1 MTTKSLLPCPRC
13 GSAAPTSLGDREGLY
28 VLCTRCGLRT
38 SAHDTIAG
46 AVSQWNFRPGH
57 EAAGTDGG
65 SVRPA
70 RPRGVDGEA
79 KKE

>member
-1 MTTKSLLPCPRC
+1 MSSNPLFPCPRC
-13 GSAAPTSLGDREGLY
+13 GSAALISHECWQGFY

-38 SAHDTIAG
+38 NDHKYTAD
-46 AVSQWNFRPGH
+46 AVSQWNWRPLMKASGS
-57 EAAGTDGG
+57 GGG

-79 KKE
+79 KQG

>member
-1 MTTKSLLPCPRC
+1 MSSNLLFPCPRC
-13 GSAAPTSLGDREGLY
+13 GSAALTALDDREGFY
-28 VLCTRCGLRT
+28 AVCTRCGLRT

-57 EAAGTDGG
+57 EAAGSGG
-65 SVRPA
+65 GQVRPA

-79 KKE
+79 KQE